1 LIDDAAKGNDAYL
14 GAVTA
19 LKDGKIIVTNVS
31 RQSPAWIAGLNVNDE
46 ILSIDGNRINNVSD
60 PRLSEVEKFI
70 FTKRPGEKI
79 LISLNRDGL
88 IRQTDVTLV
97 RNPNHRFRI
106 ASLPNPTAAQIAVR
120 KRWLKLL

>member
-1 LIDDAAKGNDAYL
+1 L

-70 FTKRPGEKI
+70 SGKKPGEKVM
-79 LISLNRDGL
+79 ISINRDGL
-88 IRQTDVTLV
+88 IREIETTLV

-106 ASLPNPTAAQIAVR
+106 ASMTNLTESQIAVR
-120 KRWLKLL
+120 KRWLKLN

>member
-1 LIDDAAKGNDAYL
+1 
-14 GAVTA
+14 
-19 LKDGKIIVTNVS
+19 VTNVS

-70 FTKRPGEKI
+70 SGKKPGEKI
-79 LISLNRDGL
+79 TISFNRDGL
-88 IRQTDVTLV
+88 IRQTEVTLV

-106 ASLPNPTAAQIAVR
+106 ASLTNLTEAQIAVR
-120 KRWLKLL
+120 KRWLKL